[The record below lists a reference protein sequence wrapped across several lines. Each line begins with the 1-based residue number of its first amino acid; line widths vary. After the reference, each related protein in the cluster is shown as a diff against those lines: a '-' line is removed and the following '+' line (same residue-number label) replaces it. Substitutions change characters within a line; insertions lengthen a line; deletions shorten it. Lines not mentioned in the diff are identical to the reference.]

1 MRSALPDPPT
11 ALSATS
17 IDGEKPPSNIL
28 VVVLVEGRVLRCCVL
43 DNSGLW
49 LSSELLLPEGSLGV
63 VGDTEGREL
72 DEVTGVRNGSSI
84 WML

>member
-11 ALSATS
+11 ASSATS

-28 VVVLVEGRVLRCCVL
+28 VVVLVEGGVLRCCVL
-43 DNSGLW
+43 DNSGLC
-49 LSSELLLPEGSLGV
+49 LSSELLLPGGSLGV